1 MRPREAALS
10 VAIRLSFVTIA
21 WNVVGGTVA
30 VVSAVAYDSLSLAAF
45 GLSMLIDTG
54 ASVGLVWRFR
64 REVRDPEGA
73 DRVEALAEVA
83 IGVAMVCAAL
93 YLLLQSAHSLWRG
106 SHPET
111 APPGIVVSVASLLF
125 LPWLAR
131 AKWRVAAELGSNAL
145 RGDSLL
151 TAASATLAGLTLVA
165 LILYSALGWWWA
177 DAVAAAVIAC
187 ALLFEATRAAAY
199 RRGLVS
205 PRPARAAA
213 PPAGRDPSP

>member
-1 MRPREAALS
+1 MRPREEALP

-21 WNVVGGTVA
+21 WNVIGGTI
-30 VVSAVAYDSLSLAAF
+30 AVASAIVYDSLSLAAF

-54 ASVGLVWRFR
+54 ASVALIWRFK
-64 REVRDPEGA
+64 REVRDPDGA
-73 DRVEALAEVA
+73 DRLEARAEVA
-83 IGVAMVCAAL
+83 IGVAMACAAL

-125 LPWLAR
+125 LPWLAH
-131 AKWRVAAELGSNAL
+131 AKWKVAAELGSNAL

-151 TAASATLAGLTLVA
+151 TAASAALAGLTLIALVA
-165 LILYSALGWWWA
+165 YSALGWWWA
-177 DAVAAAVIAC
+177 DAAAAAVIAA

-205 PRPARAAA
+205 PRPARASA

>member
-1 MRPREAALS
+1 VRPREAGLS

-54 ASVGLVWRFR
+54 ASVALVWRFH
-64 REVRDPEGA
+64 RETRDPEGA
-73 DRVEALAEVA
+73 DRLEARAELA

-106 SHPET
+106 THPDT
-111 APPGIVVSVASLLF
+111 APPGIAVAVVSLLF

-151 TAASATLAGLTLVA
+151 TAASAALAGLTLVA
-165 LILYSALGWWWA
+165 LFAYSALGWWWA
-177 DAVAAAVIAC
+177 DAAAAAAIAV

-199 RRGLVS
+199 RRGVL
-205 PRPARAAA
+205 
-213 PPAGRDPSP
+213 G

>member
-1 MRPREAALS
+1 VRPREAALS
-10 VAIRLSFVTIA
+10 VAIRLSLVTIA
-21 WNVVGGTVA
+21 WNVVGGTIA
-30 VVSAVAYDSLSLAAF
+30 VVSAFVYDSLSLAAF

-54 ASVGLVWRFR
+54 ASVALVWRFH
-64 REVRDPEGA
+64 RETRDPEGA
-73 DRVEALAEVA
+73 DRVEARAEVA
-83 IGVAMVCAAL
+83 IGIAMACAAL
-93 YLLLQSAHSLWRG
+93 YLLAQSAHSLWHG
-106 SHPET
+106 AQPES
-111 APPGIVVSVASLLF
+111 APPGIVVSVASLVF

-151 TAASATLAGLTLVA
+151 TAASASLAGLTLAA
-165 LILYSALGWWWA
+165 LVLYSALGWWWA
-177 DAVAAAVIAC
+177 DAVAAAVIAG

-205 PRPARAAA
+205 PRPARASV

>member
-54 ASVGLVWRFR
+54 ASVGLVWRFH
-64 REVRDPEGA
+64 RESRDPEGA
-73 DRVEALAEVA
+73 DRLEARAELA
-83 IGVAMVCAAL
+83 IGIAMTCAAL
-93 YLLLQSAHSLWRG
+93 YLLVQSAHSLWRG
-106 SHPET
+106 THPDT
-111 APPGIVVSVASLLF
+111 APPGIVVSVLSLLF

-151 TAASATLAGLTLVA
+151 TAASAALAGLTLLA
-165 LILYSALGWWWA
+165 LFAYSALGWWWS
-177 DAVAAAVIAC
+177 DAAAAAAIAA

-199 RRGLVS
+199 RRGLL
-205 PRPARAAA
+205 
-213 PPAGRDPSP
+213 G

>member
-1 MRPREAALS
+1 VRPREAALA

-21 WNVVGGTVA
+21 WNVVGGTI
-30 VVSAVAYDSLSLAAF
+30 AVASAIVYDSLSLAAF

-54 ASVGLVWRFR
+54 ASVALVWRFR
-64 REVRDPEGA
+64 REERDPEGA
-73 DRVEALAEVA
+73 DRVEARAEVA
-83 IGVAMVCAAL
+83 IGIAMACAAL
-93 YLLLQSAHSLWRG
+93 YLFGQSAHSLWHG
-106 SHPET
+106 SHPGT

-151 TAASATLAGLTLVA
+151 TAASATLAGLTLAA
-165 LILYSALGWWWA
+165 LLLYSALGWWWA
-177 DAVAAAVIAC
+177 DAVAAAVIAG

-205 PRPARAAA
+205 PRPARASP